1 MNSKLYCRR
10 INRSQFTP
18 QINPQLKYWIVGL
31 CTVIC
36 VLVAPRQAVAGA
48 PDWMK
53 ALVNVPLPAHDDKT
67 DAVRLY
73 SEQILTVQSN
83 GKIKTIERAAFKILR
98 PDGDYLRMVTASYD
112 SETRIT
118 GMRAWCIPAD
128 GKDYEVK
135 ESSAVET
142 ALLGVDGSELV
153 TDVRTKVMEIPAA
166 VPGNIVGYEIEH
178 EDRPYVLQDEWE
190 FQTGLPTREAH
201 FTLQLPPGWEYKAV
215 WLNHP
220 ELAPVG
226 ANNTWQWTVSNVPA
240 IKSEEDMPPPVGVAG
255 RMIVSLFPPG
265 GVNKGFQSW
274 SEMGSW
280 YSNLTSGRRDSSPE
294 IKLKVASLT
303 ASAPTPLAKMQALAA
318 FLQSDIRYVAIFL
331 GIGGLQPHTATDIFA
346 NRYGDCKDKA
356 TLLSSMLEQAGID
369 SYYVVIN
376 AERGVVTSSTPPHLA
391 GFNHVILAIQLPPG
405 LNDPSL
411 LATMQHPKLGRILF
425 FDPTDH
431 LTPFGQLSGT
441 LQANYGLLVTPD
453 GGELVELPQLPAAS
467 NGINRSAKLTLDDK
481 GNLQGEVREVRVG
494 DQAAYQ
500 RSALRSVDK
509 AADRIKLIETTLAYS
524 LATFQIA
531 KATMTGLHET
541 TTPFEYDYSFV
552 SPNYAK
558 HAGDLLLVRPRV
570 LGSKASGVLETN
582 EPRQY
587 PVEFPGPERDTD
599 VFEITL
605 PAGYD
610 VDDLPLPVD
619 ADYDFAD
626 YHSKAEKDGN
636 VLRYTRVFEVKQ
648 LSVPINRMDDLKK
661 FYRIIATDERNSAVL
676 KPVSH

>member
-1 MNSKLYCRR
+1 MSSKLCCCQ
-10 INRSQFTP
+10 ISRSGIRPWVVT
-18 QINPQLKYWIVGL
+18 LGVAVCL
-31 CTVIC
+31 
-36 VLVAPRQAVAGA
+36 VLLPRPALAGA

-53 ALVNVPLPAHDDKT
+53 ALVNVSLPEHDDKT

-73 SEQILTVQSN
+73 SEKILTVESN
-83 GKIKTIERAAFKILR
+83 GKIKTIEREAYKILR
-98 PDGDYLRMVTASYD
+98 PDGNSFGRVLASYD

-118 GMRAWCIPAD
+118 GMRAWCIPSE

-166 VPGNIVGYEIEH
+166 LPGNIVGYEIEH
-178 EDRPYVLQDEWE
+178 EDRPYILQDEWE
-190 FQTGLPTREAH
+190 FQSGEPTREAH
-201 FTLQLPPGWEYKAV
+201 FTLQLPPGWEYKTV

-220 ELAPVG
+220 EVQPVPAG
-226 ANNTWQWTVSNVPA
+226 NQWQWSVSNVKE
-240 IKSEEDMPPPVGVAG
+240 IKFEENMPPPVGVAG
-255 RMIVSLFPPG
+255 RMLVSLFPPG
-265 GVNKGFQSW
+265 GMNKGFQSW
-274 SEMGSW
+274 NEMGSW
-280 YSNLTSGRRDSSPE
+280 YSNLTSGRRDPSPD
-294 IKLKVASLT
+294 IKQKVLALT
-303 ASAPTPLAKMQALAA
+303 ASATTPLAKMQALAA
-318 FLQSDIRYVAIFL
+318 FLQSDIRYVAILL
-331 GIGGLQPHTATDIFA
+331 GIGGIQPHPATDIFA

-356 TLLSSMLEQAGID
+356 TLLSSMLKEAGID

-376 AERGVVTSSTPPHLA
+376 AERGVVSSATPPHLG

-405 LNDPSL
+405 LTDPSL
-411 LATMQHPKLGRILF
+411 LAVVQHPKLGRILF

-431 LTPFGQLSGT
+431 LTPFGQLRGA
-441 LQANYGLLVTPD
+441 LQANYGLLVLPN
-453 GGELVELPQLPAAS
+453 GGELIELPQLPAAS
-467 NGINRSAKLTLDDK
+467 NAINRSAKLTLDTQGTLK
-481 GNLQGEVREVRVG
+481 GEVHEVRLG
-494 DQAAYQ
+494 DPASDQ
-500 RSALRSVDK
+500 RWALRSAAK
-509 AADRIKLIETTLAYS
+509 AADEIKPIETTLAHS

-531 KATMTGLHET
+531 KATATSLHET
-541 TTPFEYDYSFV
+541 DLPFEYNYSFV

-570 LGSKASGVLETN
+570 VGSKSSAILETT

-587 PVEFPGPERDTD
+587 PVEFDGPERDTD

-610 VDDLPLPVD
+610 VDDLPVPVN

-648 LSVPINRMDDLKK
+648 LSVPLNRMDDLKK

-676 KPVSH
+676 KPVGH

>member
-1 MNSKLYCRR
+1 MSSRLCYCRISSSR
-10 INRSQFTP
+10 LRPWVS
-18 QINPQLKYWIVGL
+18 GL
-31 CTVIC
+31 CVAIC
-36 VLVAPRQAVAGA
+36 LVLAPRPARAGA

-53 ALVNVPLPAHDDKT
+53 ALMGVRVPEHDDKT

-73 SEQILTVQSN
+73 SEEILTVDNN
-83 GKIKTIERAAFKILR
+83 GKIKTIEREAFRILR
-98 PDGDYLRMVTASYD
+98 PDGASFGMVHVTYD

-128 GKDYEVK
+128 GKDYDVK
-135 ESSAVET
+135 ESSAIES
-142 ALLGVDGSELV
+142 ALIGVDGSELV
-153 TDVRTKVMEIPAA
+153 TDVRTKLMQIPAA

-190 FQTGLPTREAH
+190 FQSGVPTREAH

-215 WLNHP
+215 WMNHP
-220 ELAPVG
+220 EVEPVG
-226 ANNTWQWTVSNVPA
+226 ANNQWQWAVSDVKA
-240 IKSEEDMPPPVGVAG
+240 VKYEEDMPPRSGVAG

-265 GVNKGFQSW
+265 GLNKGFQSW

-280 YSNLTSGRRDSSPE
+280 YANLTSGRRDPSPD
-294 IKLKVASLT
+294 IKQKVAALT
-303 ASAPTPLAKMQALAA
+303 ASATTPLARMQALAA
-318 FLQSDIRYVAIFL
+318 FLQTDIRYVAILL
-331 GIGGLQPHTATDIFA
+331 GIGGLQPHPAADIFS

-356 TLLSSMLEQAGID
+356 TLLSSMLKEAGID

-376 AERGVVTSSTPPHLA
+376 AKRGVVTSSTPPHID
-391 GFNHVILAIQLPPG
+391 GFNHVILAVQLPPG
-405 LNDPSL
+405 LTDPSL
-411 LATMQHPKLGRILF
+411 MAVMQHPKLGRILF

-431 LTPFGQLSGT
+431 LTPFGQLRGA
-441 LQANYGLLVTPD
+441 LQGNYGLLVAPD
-453 GGELVELPQLPAAS
+453 GGELVELPQLPPAA
-467 NGINRSAKLTLDDK
+467 NALDRSAKLTLDAQ
-481 GNLQGEVREVRVG
+481 GNLQGEVREIRVG
-494 DQAAYQ
+494 DPAWDQ
-500 RSALRSVDK
+500 RWALRSATK
-509 AADRIKLIETTLAYS
+509 AADEIKPIETTLAHS
-524 LATFQIA
+524 LATFQIG
-531 KATMTGLHET
+531 KATMTSLRQT
-541 TTPFEYDYSFV
+541 ARPFEYDYSFI
-552 SPNYAK
+552 SANYAK

-570 LGSKASGVLETN
+570 LGSDSSGILETT

-587 PVEFPGPERDTD
+587 PVEFDGPERNTD

-619 ADYDFAD
+619 ADYDFAS

-648 LSVPINRMDDLKK
+648 LSVPLNRMDDLKK

-676 KPVSH
+676 KPVAH

>member
-1 MNSKLYCRR
+1 MSSKLYCRR
-10 INRSQFTP
+10 ISLSH
-18 QINPQLKYWIVGL
+18 LKLWICCL
-31 CTVIC
+31 CSVMC
-36 VLVAPRQAVAGA
+36 LLVAPRPALAGA

-53 ALVNVPLPAHDDKT
+53 TLVNVPLPDHDDKT

-73 SEQILTVQSN
+73 SEKILTVKSD
-83 GKIKTIERAAFKILR
+83 GKIKTIERVAYKILR
-98 PDGDYLRMVTASYD
+98 PNGDYLKMVTASYD

-118 GMRAWCIPAD
+118 GMRAWCIPSN

-153 TDVRTKVMEIPAA
+153 TDVRTRVMEIPAV

-190 FQTGLPTREAH
+190 FQSGLPTREAH

-215 WLNHP
+215 WLNHS
-220 ELAPVG
+220 ELQPAG
-226 ANNTWQWTVSNVPA
+226 AGTNNEWQWSVSNVPA
-240 IKSEEDMPPPVGVAG
+240 IKSEEEMPPPIGVAA
-255 RMIVSLFPPG
+255 RMIISLFPPG

-280 YSNLTSGRRDSSPE
+280 YSNLTSGRRDPSPE
-294 IKLKVASLT
+294 IKQKVATLT
-303 ASAPTPLAKMQALAA
+303 ATASTPLAKMQALAA
-318 FLQSDIRYVAIFL
+318 FLQSDIRYVAILL
-331 GIGGLQPHTATDIFA
+331 GIGGVQPHSATDIFA

-356 TLLSSMLEQAGID
+356 TLLSSMLKQIGID
-369 SYYVVIN
+369 SYYLVIN
-376 AERGVVTSSTPPHLA
+376 AERGVVTSATPPHIG

-405 LNDPSL
+405 LTDPSL
-411 LATMQHPKLGRILF
+411 LALVQHPKLGTLLF

-431 LTPFGQLSGT
+431 LTPLGQLSGT

-467 NGINRSAKLTLDDK
+467 NGINRSAKLTLDEK

-500 RSALRSVDK
+500 RGALRSVDK
-509 AADRIKLIETTLAYS
+509 AADRIKPIETTLAHS

-531 KATMTGLHET
+531 KATVTGLHET
-541 TTPFEYDYSFV
+541 ALPFEYDYSFV

-570 LGSKASGVLETN
+570 LGSKSSAVLETT

-599 VFEITL
+599 VFEITI

-610 VDDLPLPVD
+610 VDDLPQPVN

-648 LSVPINRMDDLKK
+648 LSVPLNRMDDLKK

-676 KPVSH
+676 KPVGH